1 MKSELHLTYARVST
15 MIFRTGSISIY
26 QLELLLEYLMTLSWP
41 LATLVAH
48 LSLATNVV
56 KY

>member
-1 MKSELHLTYARVST
+1 MTYARVST